1 METTLVGFIIFTFCM
16 IGSSI
21 TCWHLGKKV
30 GIEGAVDYLIAKG
43 MIEVDD

>member
-1 METTLVGFIIFTFCM
+1 METTLAGFIIFTFCM
-16 IGSSI
+16 IGSSL

-43 MIEVDD
+43 LIEVDD